1 MIIFL
6 SKSQYIKY
14 FIYLLEKNSFICDKY
29 GLLSILLS
37 YLLLYTHAL
46 LWLKEIYAGNEFFI
60 LRNDLNLSIIVIHH
74 PP

>member
-1 MIIFL
+1 MIFL

-37 YLLLYTHAL
+37 Y
-46 LWLKEIYAGNEFFI
+46 
-60 LRNDLNLSIIVIHH
+60 
-74 PP
+74 